1 MTAPTLQDPKFPKE
15 TTVTSENTSTD
26 AHVLILSG
34 GLSHERDVSI
44 RSGRRVAQILR
55 EIGFEVSVRDVDNDL
70 LDSISELS
78 PDVIWPLLHGST
90 GEDGSLSSL
99 LALLDVPFVGS
110 RATGARVAWSKPI
123 AKSILF
129 TAGQTT
135 PRLTTLTQALF
146 RDVGAA
152 GILNLM
158 SSKYTFP
165 VVVKPASGGSALGV
179 NIIDTP
185 ELLPQA
191 MVSAFAYH
199 DVVMVEEYVEGVEVA
214 VSVVDFG
221 KGPRALPAVEIDT
234 DGAYDYD
241 ARYNPGR
248 SRYYTPA
255 RLSPDQLKSAEELAI
270 AAHESLGLRHY
281 SRTDMRL
288 TRDGTAH
295 FLEVNSAPGMTETS
309 LFPQAAEASEY
320 GINRVYRSLIDV
332 AMAE

>member
-1 MTAPTLQDPKFPKE
+1 MGPVPISLKE
-15 TTVTSENTSTD
+15 MPVTSNNTASD

-44 RSGRRVAQILR
+44 RSGRRVAQILG
-55 EIGFEVSVRDVDNDL
+55 EVGFRTSIRDVDNNL
-70 LDSISELS
+70 LDAISDLS

-90 GEDGSLSSL
+90 GEDGSLASL
-99 LALLDVPFVGS
+99 LAVLDIPFVGS

-123 AKSILF
+123 AKSIVF
-129 TAGQTT
+129 NAGERT

-158 SSKYTFP
+158 GSKYRFP

-179 NIIDTP
+179 SVIDTP

-199 DVVMVEEYVEGVEVA
+199 DIVMIEEFIEGMEIA

-221 KGPRALPAVEIDT
+221 NGPIALPAVEIDT

-255 RLSPDQLKSAEELAI
+255 RLSDVQLANAQKLAI
-270 AAHESLGLRHY
+270 TAHEALGLRHY

-288 TRDGTAH
+288 APDGTAH

-309 LFPQAAEASEY
+309 LFPQAAQASEY
-320 GINRVYRSLIDV
+320 GIARVYRSLIDV
-332 AMAE
+332 AMSA